1 MGILKR
7 YFKRKSHSPIF
18 KVLAGFG
25 RSLNRFYE
33 NRNHDIYSNGELV
46 VLKKLAKSNPKTL
59 FDGGANVGKYSKQLI
74 KFMPDSSIYAFEPVK
89 TTFVILT
96 ENLKNKGKVITI
108 NKGFYKENCSKEINI
123 FDSNTH
129 SSLYEKDGFNYSP
142 NSKTNIE
149 LIKGDD
155 FLIENNITDLD
166 FLKIDIEGAEYDA
179 LMGFKKHIAEGAIKI
194 IQFEYGYLNIS
205 SKKLLIDFYQFFE
218 LHNYKVG
225 KIFPEIVEF
234 RKYDLKYE
242 DFLGPNYVAV
252 HNSEI
257 ELIKR
262 LSTK

>member
-7 YFKRKSHSPIF
+7 YFKRKSHSTIF
-18 KVLAGFG
+18 KYLAGFG
-25 RSLNRFYE
+25 RALNRFYE

-46 VLKKLAKSNPKTL
+46 VLKKLAKSNPKII
-59 FDGGANVGKYSKQLI
+59 FDGGANIGKYSKKLI
-74 KFMPDSSIYAFEPVK
+74 KYMPHSSIYAFEPVK
-89 TTFVILT
+89 TTYDILT
-96 ENLKNKGKVITI
+96 ENLKEQGRIITI
-108 NKGFYKENCSKEINI
+108 NKGFYRENCSKEINL
-123 FDSNTH
+123 FDSNTQ
-129 SSLYEKDGFNYSP
+129 SSLYEKDGFKYSP
-142 NSKTNIE
+142 NAKTNIE

-155 FLIENNITDLD
+155 FLIENNITNLD

-179 LMGFKKHIAEGAIKI
+179 LMGFEKYIARGAIKI

-218 LHNYKVG
+218 KHNYKVG

-234 RKYDLKYE
+234 REYELKYE
-242 DFLGPNYVAV
+242 DFLGPNYLAV
-252 HNSEI
+252 LNSEI